1 MYNVGMIRTDEVCKG
16 GRGGNT
22 KVVLLIQNNYTHS
35 LLLVLHSVHTYQEKQ
50 RLVSLELEFVE

>member
-50 RLVSLELEFVE
+50 RLVT